1 MLRQVQPV
9 LRWATPDKM
18 QQLGLGDP
26 KPETDSRLKSLFWP
40 TIRTRVD
47 LDTVT
52 TQGFWICAIVGCVT
66 VAVSFATLNPV
77 LVFLSAL
84 EAAFYVLAG
93 FGVRMQSRIAA
104 AAAFAMYLLDTVAI
118 HLQTGQGFSV
128 VRLIFLALLL
138 ANLRGIWLSAS
149 FQPAESDP
157 PPVQLNENWRD
168 KLVDQWPAAIWPWGQ
183 YVFYVLAALGLLLG
197 ALGVLMLALRLH

>member
-1 MLRQVQPV
+1 
-9 LRWATPDKM
+9 M
-18 QQLGLGDP
+18 QILGLADSTP
-26 KPETDSRLKSLFWP
+26 KTDNRLKALLWP

-52 TQGFWICAIVGCVT
+52 TQGFWICLLVGCAGL
-66 VAVSFATLNPV
+66 AVSLAAGNAAV
-77 LVFLSAL
+77 VFSTAFESAL
-84 EAAFYVLAG
+84 YILAG
-93 FGVRMQSRIAA
+93 IGVRMQSRIAA

-128 VRLIFLALLL
+128 MRLIFLALLL
-138 ANLRGIWLSAS
+138 ANLRGIWISAS

-157 PPVQLNENWRD
+157 PPVRLNETWRD
-168 KLVDQWPAAIWPWGQ
+168 KLVDQWPVAIWPWGQ